1 MLGRDFGGGHRAV
14 TALVLA
20 WEGENVPEGWDRLTR
35 VAPKVYLSRLN
46 FFPDGALA
54 CARAYE
60 RAGFG
65 TVVCLGTDGKEM
77 SDG

>member
-1 MLGRDFGGGHRAV
+1 V
-14 TALVLA
+14 TALVLS

-35 VAPKVYLSRLN
+35 VAPKVDLPRLN
-46 FFPDGALA
+46 FFPGGALA

-77 SDG
+77 PDV